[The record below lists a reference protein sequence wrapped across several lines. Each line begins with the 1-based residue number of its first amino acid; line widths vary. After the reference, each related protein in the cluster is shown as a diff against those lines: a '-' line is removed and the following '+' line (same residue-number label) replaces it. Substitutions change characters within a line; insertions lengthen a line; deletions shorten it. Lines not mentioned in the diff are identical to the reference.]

1 MRVLARCDK
10 HGANTCG
17 NSPRKLGRAV
27 DSGDTAA
34 VLAARSTAR
43 PFLSRINAPS
53 TAPKLGL
60 GRIAIESP
68 VFCAPLVL
76 DSRPGELATR
86 HAVPRSI
93 HSWSAL
99 MRDPYP
105 HGHHHPPVLESMEIV
120 IALLLMATCWFIWF
134 VAHERYHLENRQIA
148 ELACYAAVG
157 LVAIVGF
164 SILIATQRS
173 LREKQWPHP
182 PMVVSRKRDE
192 RFTTD
197 AWKQDAVILGY
208 DVHGQPWY
216 WPDKVRV
223 MQGIVLGM
231 TGSGKTTLLR
241 NIITQDLTRVVGTPD
256 DPHRL
261 PMVIFDGKG
270 DLEFFY
276 DLLPHV
282 HRAGRLHQLRV
293 LNPARPDISVR
304 YNPFHCTDD
313 DYMPVVNMVFGSFNL
328 HDEFFAKHQLNYLA
342 DIVRVLVHTGQ
353 KFNFYDVLVMA
364 IDEQVLKEQVEKAR
378 RRMGK
383 DPSIP
388 VQRRLN
394 FEMSVKNLYQS
405 FGDRERVPKIQG
417 LLNECMTFLDD
428 ELSVITGPYEELL
441 SLDEVIEQELI
452 LFVSLN
458 VNKNTEPVRALG
470 KMLLQNLQLVVGKRY
485 ESEEQRRRSNRPMFS
500 VVLDEFAPFGYRNFA
515 QILQTARGTHTAFLF
530 SMQSL
535 PQLMH
540 VGRGFKE
547 DVTSAPNTTMTLR
560 TRDEETVRYFL
571 RASAEHT
578 VTRRSVSMH
587 RWRLFGYEK
596 YQTTDRA
603 VESED
608 RETRALDEHIKNLPK
623 GQMEILMTD
632 DTRGTLHQLLHV
644 RPPQD
649 VATPNFAPE
658 LYPRMRQSRADSA
671 GANLRFATPEL
682 ITQHRYGRR
691 L

>member
-1 MRVLARCDK
+1 
-10 HGANTCG
+10 
-17 NSPRKLGRAV
+17 
-27 DSGDTAA
+27 
-34 VLAARSTAR
+34 
-43 PFLSRINAPS
+43 
-53 TAPKLGL
+53 
-60 GRIAIESP
+60 
-68 VFCAPLVL
+68 
-76 DSRPGELATR
+76 
-86 HAVPRSI
+86 
-93 HSWSAL
+93 
-99 MRDPYP
+99 MRDSYAQPQY
-105 HGHHHPPVLESMEIV
+105 HPPGVESIEIV
-120 IALLLMATCWFIWF
+120 VALLLMAACWFTWF
-134 VAHERYHLENRQIA
+134 VARERYHLENRQIA
-148 ELACYAAVG
+148 ELACYGTLG
-157 LVAIVGF
+157 LLAIFG
-164 SILIATQRS
+164 SAILIATRRS
-173 LREKQWPHP
+173 RREKQWPHP
-182 PMVVSRKRDE
+182 PLVVSRKRDT
-192 RFTTD
+192 RFTAD
-197 AWKQDAVILGY
+197 AWKHDAVVLGY
-208 DVHGQPWY
+208 DIHGKPWY
-216 WPDKVRV
+216 WPDRVRV

-231 TGSGKTTLLR
+231 TGSGKTTLLK
-241 NIITQDLTRVVGTPD
+241 NIITQDLGRVVGRRD

-270 DLEFFY
+270 DLEFFH

-282 HRAGRLHQLRV
+282 HRAGRLHQLRI
-293 LNPARPDISVR
+293 LNPARPEISVR

-342 DIVRVLVHTGQ
+342 DIVRVLVHTRQ

-378 RRMGK
+378 RRIEREL
-383 DPSIP
+383 SIP

-405 FGDRERVPKIQG
+405 FSDRERVPKIQG

-535 PQLMH
+535 PQLIQ

-547 DVTSAPNTTMTLR
+547 DVTSAPNTTMALR
-560 TRDEETVRYFL
+560 TRDEETTRYFL
-571 RASAEHT
+571 RASAQHR
-578 VTRRSVSMH
+578 VIRRSVSMH

-596 YQTTDRA
+596 YQATDHA

-632 DTRGTLHQLLHV
+632 DARGTLHQLLHV
-644 RPPQD
+644 RAPQD
-649 VATPNFAPE
+649 VTIPDFEPK
-658 LYPRMRQSRADSA
+658 LYRRLRESLEQSP
-671 GANLRFATPEL
+671 GINLRFKTAEMAGTN
-682 ITQHRYGRR
+682 RFARR
-691 L
+691 G